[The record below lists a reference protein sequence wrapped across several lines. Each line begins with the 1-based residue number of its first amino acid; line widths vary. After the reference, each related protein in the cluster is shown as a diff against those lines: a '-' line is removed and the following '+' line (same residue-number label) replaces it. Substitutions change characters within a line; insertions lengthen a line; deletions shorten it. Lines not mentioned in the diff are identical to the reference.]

1 MKKLRENN
9 HDMFRT
15 FFLAALALAFSAH
28 AENYDVVVYGGT
40 CGGVTAAV
48 QCAKSGKT
56 VVVIESGKHLGGLS
70 AGGLG
75 ATDIGNK
82 GAIGGISHEFY
93 ERVGKAYG
101 QPEAWKF
108 EPHVAEKVFEDF
120 IAENK
125 IPVVRNERLDLKNG
139 VKKEGL
145 RIVSITME
153 SGKVF
158 AGKVFIDATYEG
170 DLMAKAGCSYTV
182 GREGN
187 AQYGETL
194 DGVQVKNAKSHQFI
208 KDVDPYVVKGDKKS
222 GLLPGIQADGPG
234 EEGAADKRVQAYNY
248 RMCMTTA
255 VENMIP
261 WPKPPDYDEK
271 RFELVLRNIE
281 AGDLRISFGATP
293 MPNHKTDTNNNFGVS
308 TDDIGMNYDYPDGD
322 YATRDKI
329 IKEHINYQMGFMWT
343 LANHPRVN
351 VKVREAV
358 SKWGLCKDEF
368 TDNGG
373 WPHQLYVREARRMIS
388 DYVMTQDNCQARK
401 TADDAVGLAAYGMDS
416 HNTQRYV
423 DKNGFVRNEGDVQ
436 VHGFG
441 PYPISYKSIV
451 PKESEC
457 ANLIVPVCLS
467 ATHISYGS
475 IRMEP
480 VFMVLGQS
488 SATAA
493 CQAIDENVSVQ
504 KINYS
509 KLREHLVADKQ
520 ILEWKKGGAP
530 AAAGETPSVDTS
542 KLGGIVVDD
551 KQAELSGDWLTGI
564 ATPGFIGVGYIH
576 DGNEKK
582 GEKTAKFTISVA
594 TAGTYDIRLAYSALG
609 NRATNVPVT
618 IAAGN
623 ETKTVKVNER
633 KAPPI
638 EGRFVSLGK
647 FKLEANS
654 KAVVTVSN
662 KETDGHVIVD
672 AVQMVEAK

>member
-1 MKKLRENN
+1 MIRPI
-9 HDMFRT
+9 
-15 FFLAALALAFSAH
+15 LAFAAFFAFAAR

-48 QCAKSGKT
+48 QCSKQGKT
-56 VVVIESGKHLGGLS
+56 VVVIEPGKHLGGLS

-82 GAIGGISHEFY
+82 GAIGGLSHEFY

-125 IPVVRNERLDLKNG
+125 ILVVRGERLDLKNG
-139 VKKEGL
+139 VKKEGA

-158 AGKVFIDATYEG
+158 AGKMFIDATYEG
-170 DLMAKAGCSYTV
+170 DLMAKAGVSYTV
-182 GREGN
+182 GREAN
-187 AQYGETL
+187 AQYNETL
-194 DGVQVKNAKSHQFI
+194 NGVQVKNAKSHQFI
-208 KDVDPYVVKGDKKS
+208 KDVDPYIVKGDKKS
-222 GLLPGIQADGPG
+222 GLIPGIQADGPG

-248 RMCMTTA
+248 RMCMTN
-255 VENMIP
+255 VPENMIP
-261 WPKPPDYDEK
+261 WPKPADYDEK

-281 AGDLRISFGATP
+281 ASDLRISYNPTG
-293 MPNHKTDTNNNFGVS
+293 MPNHKTDTNNNFAVS
-308 TDDIGMNYDYPDGD
+308 TDNIGMNYEYSDADYSL
-322 YATRDKI
+322 REKI
-329 IKEHINYQMGFMWT
+329 IAEHKSYQMGFMWT

-351 VKVREAV
+351 EKVRDVV

-373 WPHQLYVREARRMIS
+373 WPHQLYVREARRMVS
-388 DYVMTQDNCQARK
+388 DYVMTQHNCQGRAN
-401 TADDAVGLAAYGMDS
+401 AEDAVGLAAYGMDS

-423 DKNGFVRNEGDVQ
+423 TKEGYVRNEGDVQ

-457 ANLIVPVCLS
+457 SNLLVPVCLS

-488 SATAA
+488 SASAA

-504 KINYS
+504 KINYA
-509 KLREHLVADKQ
+509 KLREKLTADKQ
-520 ILEWKKGGAP
+520 ILEWKKTAGAP
-530 AAAGETPSVDTS
+530 ATGEGGADPK
-542 KLGGIVVDD
+542 KLGGIVFDD

-564 ATPGFIGVGYIH
+564 STPGFIGSGYLH

-582 GEKTAKFTISVA
+582 GEKTAKFTIPIEA
-594 TAGTYDIRLAYSALG
+594 AGTYELRLAYSALG

-623 ETKTVKVNER
+623 DTKTVKVNER

-654 KAVVTVSN
+654 KAVVTISN
-662 KETDGHVIVD
+662 KETDGHVIID
-672 AVQMVEAK
+672 AIQLVEAK